1 MDFFII
7 FYSFILGLLIGS
19 FLNVVGLRVPLGKSI
34 VKPRSACTTCKRTLT
49 ATDLI
54 PVISFLFFG
63 GKCKTCGEKISIMYP
78 TVELLT
84 GLLYA
89 YAAYS
94 IGIEWEL
101 LAAFL
106 LISLGMV
113 IIVTDIS
120 YMLIPNKIL
129 LFFAIVIIPI
139 RVLSPLTPWWDAI
152 VGAIVGFVLLYFV
165 AVVSKGGMGGGDVKL
180 FAVLGLFLGLKGVLL
195 TFFLSTFIGA
205 VFGIIGLISG
215 KIKRKQAIPFGP
227 YIIVASL
234 IAYFFGEQMIMWY
247 IEQFFSKG

>member
-1 MDFFII
+1 LEVFII
-7 FYSFILGLLIGS
+7 TNAFILGLLIGS

-49 ATDLI
+49 AIDLI
-54 PVISFLFFG
+54 PVISFAIFG
-63 GKCKTCGEKISIMYP
+63 GKCKSCGEKISIVYP
-78 TVELLT
+78 TIELLT

-94 IGIEWEL
+94 IGITWEL
-101 LAAFL
+101 LAALL

-139 RVLSPLTPWWDAI
+139 RILTPLDPWWDAI
-152 VGAIVGFVLLYFV
+152 VGALVGFFLLYFV
-165 AVVSKGGMGGGDVKL
+165 AVISKGGMGGGDVKL
-180 FAVLGLFLGLKGVLL
+180 FAVLGIFLGLKGILL

-205 VFGIIGLISG
+205 IFGILGLISG

-227 YIIVASL
+227 YIIVASF
-234 IAYFFGEQMIMWY
+234 IVYFFGEQMMMWY